1 MFIFPEKES
10 AFFFKTNLDPQLTV
24 FPRYFHQLWVA
35 GCFSHL
41 KENNQIKIIYILNSL
56 LLNQIVLNLC

>member
-1 MFIFPEKES
+1 
-10 AFFFKTNLDPQLTV
+10 
-24 FPRYFHQLWVA
+24 LWVA